1 MLMGNLLVRPG
12 LINGGEDVSRLL
24 TGRQHNRLLTVID
37 WIVMLLAVPAVFS
50 LVAEYGF
57 YLTSDEIA
65 LIQILDLAILWVFAL
80 CGFIRL
86 LLVTDKTGYLKSHW
100 ADVLI
105 LFLISMLLFFPVQ
118 IGAVMQSFLP
128 GLEPKAIAKISI
140 VLTQVLLILALV
152 PPALRYSQRIMSFN
166 VQPAVLIILSFLLFI
181 LLGTLS
187 LLLPKAT
194 VEGSISVIDALFM
207 STSAVCVTGLVVV
220 DTASDLTMLGQTV
233 IMILM
238 QIGGLGI
245 MTMTTFFAYM
255 VGSGSGLKE
264 YATLQ
269 TLLGE
274 ESLGRIRSTIFQV
287 ALFAFSFEA
296 LGAWVLFH
304 EFARYPFASVPD
316 RLFFA
321 VFHAVSAFCNA
332 GFSLWSENL
341 MAPGIHKDMLILS
354 AIMVLIVLGGLG
366 FPVIANI
373 NAIIAHRF
381 RVRFFSRLNDDTVI
395 ENINSTHVVVQQ
407 ERLRERKV
415 RLSLHSKLVLM
426 TTAALIAAG
435 MAGIFLLE
443 QHATLE
449 GLSSAERL
457 FAALFHS
464 VSARTAGFNTLNIGH
479 FTMPALFF
487 MIVLMWIGASPGSTG
502 GGIKTST
509 LAVAVL
515 NILAIVSGRNRIE
528 IFRKQIAPVTVT
540 KAFSTVILSIFYIS
554 LALFILLVTEN
565 LPFEQLLFEVVSAV
579 GTVGLSTGITPAL
592 TLTGKWVIIVSMFI
606 GRIGMLA
613 VLGAVIRQR
622 SYGRYAYTEENVMI
636 T

>member
-1 MLMGNLLVRPG
+1 MGNILVKPG
-12 LINGGEDVSRLL
+12 LLNGGEDGSGLL
-24 TGRQHNRLLTVID
+24 PGKDNNRLLVVID
-37 WIVMLLAVPAVFS
+37 WIVILLAFPAVFS

-57 YLTSDEIA
+57 YLTSA
-65 LIQILDLAILWVFAL
+65 QTSLIQILDLGILWIFAV
-80 CGFIRL
+80 CGFIRIL
-86 LLVTDKTGYLKSHW
+86 LISDKTGYLKSHW
-100 ADVLI
+100 SDVLI
-105 LFLISMLLFFPVQ
+105 LFLISMLLFFPVN
-118 IGAVMQSFLP
+118 IAAIMQSFIP
-128 GLEPKAIAKISI
+128 GLVPKAIAKISI

-152 PPALRYSQRIMSFN
+152 PPALRYSQRLMSFN
-166 VQPAVLIILSFLLFI
+166 VQPAALIIMSFLLFI
-181 LLGTLS
+181 FLGTLF

-194 VEGSISVIDALFM
+194 LNGSISVIDALFM

-220 DTASDLTMLGQTV
+220 DTAKDLTMFGQTV

-238 QIGGLGI
+238 QLGGLGI

-287 ALFAFSFEA
+287 ALFAFSFEV
-296 LGAWVLFH
+296 LGAWILF
-304 EFARYPFASVPD
+304 EQFDRYPFASAPD

-321 VFHAVSAFCNA
+321 IFHSVSAFCNA

-341 MAPGIHKDMLILS
+341 MAPVVQNDMLILS
-354 AIMVLIVLGGLG
+354 VIMVLIVLGGLG

-373 NAIIAHRF
+373 NAIVAHRF
-381 RVRFFSRLNDDTVI
+381 RRRFFSMISDGPVV
-395 ENINSTHVVVQQ
+395 ENVYSTDVVQK
-407 ERLRERKV
+407 ERLRERRV
-415 RLSLHSKLVLM
+415 RLGLHSKLVLL
-426 TTAALIAAG
+426 TTGVLLVTG
-435 MAGIFLLE
+435 TLGIYLLE
-443 QHATLE
+443 VHRTLE
-449 GLSSAERL
+449 GLPVTEQV
-457 FAALFHS
+457 FASLFHS
-464 VSARTAGFNTLNIGH
+464 VSARTAGFNTLDIGH
-479 FTMPALFF
+479 FTMPTLFF
-487 MIVLMWIGASPGSTG
+487 IIVLMWIGASPGSTG

-528 IFRKQIAPVTVT
+528 IFRKQIAQVTVT

-554 LALFILLVTEN
+554 CALFILLVTEN

-592 TLTGKWVIIVSMFI
+592 SMTGKCVIIVSMFI

-622 SYGRYAYTEENVMI
+622 SYGRYSYTEENVMI